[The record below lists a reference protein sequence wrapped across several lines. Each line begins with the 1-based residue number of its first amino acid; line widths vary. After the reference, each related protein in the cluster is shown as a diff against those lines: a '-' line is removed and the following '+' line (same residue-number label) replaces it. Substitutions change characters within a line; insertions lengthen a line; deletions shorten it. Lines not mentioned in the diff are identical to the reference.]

1 MDDKSMENHSSNFL
15 DRSQENS
22 RDKQEL
28 GNVWENPLHTS
39 IHNEPDQEE
48 EYFPNHLLDSPHESF
63 NFDAFGNIWT
73 NQTQTHNAV
82 TNSHSKEMNNP
93 PTQILDRP
101 SPLHLGNRF
110 DNPIDQSHLPL
121 DNLPDDRPQ
130 DHPSLLDHSKQRS
143 IHNQSHTNFNPAV
156 DLINHMVDHT
166 NPNPINTNANP
177 FYFPDP
183 PPPYRSPP
191 APMFR

>member
-1 MDDKSMENHSSNFL
+1 MENHSSNFL

-39 IHNEPDQEE
+39 IHNTPSQEV
-48 EYFPNHLLDSPHESF
+48 EYFHNNLLDSPCESF
-63 NFDAFGNIWT
+63 NAFGNIWT
-73 NQTQTHNAV
+73 NPTRTHNAV